1 MKFLADE
8 NFPRPALEALRMA
21 GWDVFSIAESCP
33 GIADDEVIAV
43 CAGQERVLLTFDKD
57 FGELVFQRGLSA
69 ASGVVL
75 FRITPETPEDAAAL
89 ALALVESQPDL
100 DGTFCVVTSDRI
112 RVRRMGPHRP
122 PEDQGTSA
130 I

>member
-1 MKFLADE
+1 MIFLADE
-8 NFPRPALEALRMA
+8 NFPRPALEALRKA
-21 GWDVFSIAESCP
+21 GWDVFSIAGSCP
-33 GIADDEVIAV
+33 GISDDEVIAV
-43 CAGQERVLLTFDKD
+43 CAGHERVLLTFDKD
-57 FGELVFQRGLSA
+57 FGELVFRRGLSA

-100 DGTFCVVTSDRI
+100 AGTFCVVTRDRI
-112 RVRRMGPHRP
+112 RVRRMGPDRP
-122 PEDQGTSA
+122 PEVQGTSA